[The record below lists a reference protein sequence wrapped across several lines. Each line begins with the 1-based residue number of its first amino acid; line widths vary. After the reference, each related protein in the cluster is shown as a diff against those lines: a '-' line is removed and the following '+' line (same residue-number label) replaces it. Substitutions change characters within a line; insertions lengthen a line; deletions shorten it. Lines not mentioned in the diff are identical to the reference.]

1 MEDLHG
7 SVSLVV
13 FSVVN
18 GISEE
23 SEGQLEVI
31 QGIFHRRSCTG
42 SRGILE
48 ISGFCNSEEP
58 LKLIHNRKW

>member
-23 SEGQLEVI
+23 SEGQVEVI

-42 SRGILE
+42 WSRILE
-48 ISGFCNSEEP
+48 FSDFAFRRVG
-58 LKLIHNRKW
+58 

>member
-42 SRGILE
+42 WSRILE
-48 ISGFCNSEEP
+48 FSDFAFRRAG
-58 LKLIHNRKW
+58 